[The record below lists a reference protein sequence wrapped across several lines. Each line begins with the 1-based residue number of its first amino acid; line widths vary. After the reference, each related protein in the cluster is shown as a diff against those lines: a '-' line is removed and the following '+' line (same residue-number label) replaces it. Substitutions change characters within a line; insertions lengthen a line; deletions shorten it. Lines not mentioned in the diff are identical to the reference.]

1 MPYKPEVRRDQLM
14 IRDVKDELVVYDSRE
29 KRAHRLNKTA
39 APILQASDG
48 SRTVDQ
54 IAALLSDDV
63 DIKDRTELV
72 WLTLQD
78 LSKAGLLTA
87 AVPSGHGDRSRRHLL
102 QKAAVIGLTLPVV
115 ESIIAQS
122 ATAHASDPRWYDQ
135 RDHYHHRDFGR
146 DFDRDVH
153 RDRDRD

>member
-1 MPYKPEVRRDQLM
+1 MPYKPEVRREQLT
-14 IRDVKDELVVYDSRE
+14 IREVKDELVVYDGRE
-29 KRAHRLNKTA
+29 KCAHRLNKTA

-54 IAALLSDDV
+54 IAALLSDDL
-63 DIKDRTELV
+63 DPKDRTGLV

-87 AVPSGHGDRSRRHLL
+87 AIPSGNVGRSRRNLL

-122 ATAHASDPRWYDQ
+122 ATAHASDPGRHDK
-135 RDHYHHRDFGR
+135 RDHYHHRDF
-146 DFDRDVH
+146 DRHVH

>member
-1 MPYKPEVRRDQLM
+1 MPYKPEVRRDELT
-14 IRDVKDELVVYDSRE
+14 IREVQDELVVYDGRE

-54 IAALLSDDV
+54 IAALLSDDM

-78 LSKAGLLTA
+78 LSKVGLLTA
-87 AVPSGHGDRSRRHLL
+87 AIPSGHVDRSRRNLL
-102 QKAAVIGLTLPVV
+102 QRAAVIGLTLPVV
-115 ESIIAQS
+115 ESIVAQS
-122 ATAHASDPRWYDQ
+122 ATAHASDPRRYEHREHHSH
-135 RDHYHHRDFGR
+135 RDFDHHRDFN
-146 DFDRDVH
+146 